1 MIENYVR
8 NGEVARVRRRSSLV
22 LRVLWYVMQ
31 YPRKLLDDFMDE
43 VSVYVCEC
51 VHYDFRPSNVNFI
64 VKLISLLKILNELI
78 NLPNRANTR
87 KKKKIR
93 TFMHSIKEKT

>member
-43 VSVYVCEC
+43 VSVYVCVSAC
-51 VHYDFRPSNVNFI
+51 ITISDHQMS
-64 VKLISLLKILNELI
+64 ISLLN
-78 NLPNRANTR
+78 
-87 KKKKIR
+87 
-93 TFMHSIKEKT
+93 